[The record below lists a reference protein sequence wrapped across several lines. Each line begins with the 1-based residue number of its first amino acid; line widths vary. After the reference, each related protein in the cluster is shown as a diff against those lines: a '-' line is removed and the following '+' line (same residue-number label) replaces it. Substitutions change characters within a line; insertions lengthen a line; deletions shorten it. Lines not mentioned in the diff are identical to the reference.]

1 MVKKI
6 LLLII
11 CTMFILN
18 VSFAQSQFSKTL
30 SKIENSLFGI
40 EYNTQSD
47 EKRLSRIEEMIYGEK
62 KSGDIKSRLAKL
74 DKDASCNE
82 MGCEIPP
89 KRDTFDDD
97 SDLQQNMNQGKEKIA
112 QTFNEPEEKED
123 ANIEYPAVNSLEMS
137 AFGKEYK
144 NLDIKTRLSNLEKKE
159 FLKTY
164 SNDDLSTR
172 VERLKSKLAYKSN
185 ENTFEDDTINN
196 FSDYSNLMAD
206 NTFPSDNYFSPKT
219 INKNNSFMTEK
230 QKEKYFDNQLADR
243 DLRSKL
249 NKIEKFVFKKSF
261 TDDTTDNRLSRLESI
276 IFNTNFS
283 ADSNNTRIKR
293 IKAAA
298 DAQKTAKKYDS
309 NSLSQKMAAAFQ
321 IGMLVLMVVAMIL

>member
-1 MVKKI
+1 
-6 LLLII
+6 
-11 CTMFILN
+11 MFILN

-144 NLDIKTRLSNLEKKE
+144 NLDIKTRLSNL
-159 FLKTY
+159 
-164 SNDDLSTR
+164 
-172 VERLKSKLAYKSN
+172 A
-185 ENTFEDDTINN
+185 
-196 FSDYSNLMAD
+196 
-206 NTFPSDNYFSPKT
+206 
-219 INKNNSFMTEK
+219 
-230 QKEKYFDNQLADR
+230 
-243 DLRSKL
+243 
-249 NKIEKFVFKKSF
+249 
-261 TDDTTDNRLSRLESI
+261 
-276 IFNTNFS
+276 
-283 ADSNNTRIKR
+283 
-293 IKAAA
+293 
-298 DAQKTAKKYDS
+298 
-309 NSLSQKMAAAFQ
+309 
-321 IGMLVLMVVAMIL
+321 

>member
-1 MVKKI
+1 MIKKI
-6 LLLII
+6 LLVLF
-11 CTMFILN
+11 CTIFISN
-18 VSFAQSQFSKTL
+18 FSFAQSQISKTL

-40 EYNTQSD
+40 EYTTQSD

-62 KSGDIKSRLAKL
+62 KTGDIKSRLAKL

-89 KRDTFDDD
+89 KRDTFADEEEMQ
-97 SDLQQNMNQGKEKIA
+97 SYPNKEKIA
-112 QTFNEPEEKED
+112 QKYQEPEEQED
-123 ANIEYPAVNSLEMS
+123 ANIEYPAVDTLEMS

-144 NLDIKTRLSNLEKKE
+144 NLDIKTRLTNLEKKE

-164 SNDDLSTR
+164 SNDDLSKR
-172 VERLKSKLAYKSN
+172 VERLKSKLAYKNN
-185 ENTFEDDTINN
+185 EDIVDDNIKNFNN
-196 FSDYSNLMAD
+196 YSNLMAD

-219 INKNNSFMTEK
+219 IGKTNNSMTEK
-230 QKEKYFDNQLADR
+230 QKEKYFDNQLAER
-243 DLRSKL
+243 DLRAKL
-249 NKIEKFVFKKSF
+249 NKIEKFVFKRSYS
-261 TDDTTDNRLSRLESI
+261 DDTTDNRLSRLENI

-283 ADSNNTRIKR
+283 DDNNNTRLKR

-309 NSLSQKMAAAFQ
+309 NSLSQKMAAVFQ
-321 IGMLVLMVVAMIL
+321 IGMLVLIVVAMIL